1 MMIKIS
7 LPCDKLCLCLTFTL
21 HSMQTNILTDSC
33 WFYVSQCFQSF
44 NMVQIHDIQPV
55 YCFLFNTTEL
65 LERSV
70 SLSLLWEGVC
80 QDVPVPLCVSL
91 ALLVRRPEHLGQ
103 DVGGAECGLHLPLCE
118 IISLPPSVHLLAV
131 RSETF
136 QCEYIQITSFHSIS
150 PQSRSTL
157 FSLIYSQNL

>member
-1 MMIKIS
+1 
-7 LPCDKLCLCLTFTL
+7 
-21 HSMQTNILTDSC
+21 
-33 WFYVSQCFQSF
+33 
-44 NMVQIHDIQPV
+44 MVQIHDIQPV

-80 QDVPVPLCVSL
+80 QDVPIPLCVSL

-150 PQSRSTL
+150 PQSRSIL
-157 FSLIYSQNL
+157 FSLIYSQNLQRSSREFAFQFSKYRTHLRFEHSSVRVTSRLNVRCLK